1 MNNFREW
8 LDELNDL
15 VESELVLG
23 IDDLPDMPYRDWFE
37 EGLSA
42 DEVFDLMLDELEMDG
57 NPV

>member
-8 LDELNDL
+8 LDELNAL

-42 DEVFDLMLDELEMDG
+42 DEVFDMMLDELEMDG
-57 NPV
+57 YPV